1 MSDLG
6 RKWALAATSTGVG
19 LLLAELICR
28 LVIPAPMN
36 VTIRVNA
43 LPHAPPAAVRL
54 KWPSGRGGLYVDT
67 PSGRRLQPNTTLL
80 IERHAL
86 SGTPV
91 EIRTNALG
99 YRNREVGQKKGRRV
113 LFIGD
118 SITFADY
125 LPEDESFVRQVETIA
140 RGHGL
145 DWETINAGVG
155 TISLKTELSILL
167 ETGLAQQPDVVVLGW
182 YLNDFLDSPGVEV
195 HLVGALA
202 RHSRLAYAL
211 GMLGGPKLTRG
222 KANAPGLPLEQW
234 RDEWKQNDQP
244 LLATDDARESFY
256 LDVER
261 FFFDWGGA
269 WSPHTWEVIN
279 PLLEE
284 LVRLSERHNFKLVW
298 LAFPSRQ
305 QVEAGFDTS
314 QPQQQLAHTA
324 QRLEVPLL
332 DLLPV
337 LQDLQRKGE
346 GPLFYDQCHHTPRA
360 SRLLAENIFA
370 WLQATIG

>member
-1 MSDLG
+1 
-6 RKWALAATSTGVG
+6 
-19 LLLAELICR
+19 
-28 LVIPAPMN
+28 
-36 VTIRVNA
+36 
-43 LPHAPPAAVRL
+43 
-54 KWPSGRGGLYVDT
+54 
-67 PSGRRLQPNTTLL
+67 
-80 IERHAL
+80 
-86 SGTPV
+86 
-91 EIRTNALG
+91 
-99 YRNREVGQKKGRRV
+99 
-113 LFIGD
+113 
-118 SITFADY
+118 
-125 LPEDESFVRQVETIA
+125 
-140 RGHGL
+140 
-145 DWETINAGVG
+145 
-155 TISLKTELSILL
+155 
-167 ETGLAQQPDVVVLGW
+167 
-182 YLNDFLDSPGVEV
+182 
-195 HLVGALA
+195 
-202 RHSRLAYAL
+202 
-211 GMLGGPKLTRG
+211 MLGGPKPTRG

-284 LVRLSERHNFKLVW
+284 LVRLSERHDFKLVW

-314 QPQQQLAHTA
+314 EPQQQLAHTA

-346 GPLFYDQCHHTPRA
+346 GPLFYDQCHHTPKA
-360 SRLLAENIFA
+360 SRLLAEKIFA

>member
-1 MSDLG
+1 MSDRG
-6 RKWALAATSTGVG
+6 RKWALAAASIGVG

-28 LVIPAPMN
+28 LVIPPPMD
-36 VTIRVNA
+36 VKIRVN
-43 LPHAPPAAVRL
+43 PPPKSPPAAVL
-54 KWPSGRGGLYVDT
+54 VKWPAGRGGLYVDT
-67 PSGRRLQPNTTLL
+67 PSGRRLRPNATLL
-80 IERHAL
+80 IERHAV
-86 SGTPV
+86 SGMSV

-99 YRNREVGQKKGRRV
+99 YRNREVGEKKGRRV

-125 LPEDESFVRQVETIA
+125 LSEDESFVRQVETIA

-155 TISLKTELSILL
+155 AVSLKTELAILL
-167 ETGLAQQPDVVVLGW
+167 ETGLALEPDVVVLGW

-195 HLVGALA
+195 HPVGGLA
-202 RHSRLAYAL
+202 RHSRLVFAL
-211 GMLGGPKLTRG
+211 WSLGGPKPTRG
-222 KANAPGLPLEQW
+222 RADDSVLPLSQW
-234 RDEWKQNDQP
+234 RDQWKQNDHP
-244 LLATDDARESFY
+244 LLATNAARESFY
-256 LDVER
+256 RDVEES
-261 FFFDWGGA
+261 FFDWGGA
-269 WSPHTWEVIN
+269 WSPDAWEVMN

-284 LVRLSERHNFKLVW
+284 LVRLSERHDFKLVW

-324 QRLEVPLL
+324 RRLAVPLL

-337 LQDLQRKGE
+337 LRDLQRKGE
-346 GPLFYDQCHHTPRA
+346 GPLFYDQCHHTPRG
-360 SRLLAENIFA
+360 SRLLAETIFA
-370 WLQATIG
+370 WLQRTIG